1 MITGNNAGTP
11 GTWGNT
17 TSNGTIITSTGNVGM
32 GFVDPNQRLHVSGV
46 TSKAR
51 SISIEPKANGY
62 ALNIGCQTFVFE
74 SLDNMI
80 YRIHEYYSNPLKVE
94 SHFESTNKLPIIVGK
109 KDKKLN

>member
-1 MITGNNAGTP
+1 MTTNSFNPPQGFFVNNTG
-11 GTWGNT
+11 
-17 TSNGTIITSTGNVGM
+17 TSTCSGTLIANGSVGIS
-32 GFVDPNQRLHVSGV
+32 NQQ
-46 TSKAR
+46 KPR

-80 YRIHEYYSNPLKVE
+80 YRIHEYYSDPLRIE
-94 SHFESTNKLPIIVGK
+94 SHFESTNKLPIIVSK

>member
-1 MITGNNAGTP
+1 MTTNSFNPPHFTIS
-11 GTWGNT
+11 NT
-17 TSNGTIITSTGNVGM
+17 TSNCSGNSSVSIS
-32 GFVDPNQRLHVSGV
+32 NQQ
-46 TSKAR
+46 KPR

-80 YRIHEYYSNPLKVE
+80 YRIHEYYSDPLKVE
-94 SHFESTNKLPIIVGK
+94 SHFESTNKLPIIVSK